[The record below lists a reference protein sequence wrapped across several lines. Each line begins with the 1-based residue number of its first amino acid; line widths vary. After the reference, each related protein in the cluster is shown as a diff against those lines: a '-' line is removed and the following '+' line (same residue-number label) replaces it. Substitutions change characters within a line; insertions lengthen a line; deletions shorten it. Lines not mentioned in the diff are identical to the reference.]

1 MAIGLSSRRR
11 VLGSAGVLIGAGL
24 LSGAPSI
31 AREAPKKKGADVD
44 VTPPEDLMREHGVLD
59 RVLLIYEAG
68 IRRLGD
74 GEDMDPAVFTQSAEI
89 IRDFIENYHEK
100 SEEEYLFPRF
110 RNAGRMVPLV
120 DVLQA
125 QHVAGRKLTE
135 RILAAA
141 PASHRE
147 RAQRE
152 AMTGAM
158 QSFTRMYRPH
168 AAREDTDLFPTLRS
182 LVTTQEFEDLADTF
196 ERKELALFG
205 ANGFE
210 KFAKRVAEIETQIGI
225 HDLDKF
231 TPQ

>member
-1 MAIGLSSRRR
+1 
-11 VLGSAGVLIGAGL
+11 
-24 LSGAPSI
+24 
-31 AREAPKKKGADVD
+31 
-44 VTPPEDLMREHGVLD
+44 MRGHGVPG

-147 RAQRE
+147 RTQR
-152 AMTGAM
+152 APMTGAM

-168 AAREDTDLFPTLRS
+168 PPPQHTPPFPTPPTLS
-182 LVTTQEFEDLADTF
+182 TTQ
-196 ERKELALFG
+196 
-205 ANGFE
+205 
-210 KFAKRVAEIETQIGI
+210 
-225 HDLDKF
+225 
-231 TPQ
+231 